1 MASKRISTPPLDTES
16 AKRSKSDSTTPPDIE
31 AAERCKSVA
40 PVQAWVFMQS
50 FIDNAVKRS
59 MEEKRIEELNKE
71 IGSVEKRNEELN
83 KEIESIE
90 AKNTTHHLL
99 GMKKQLQNIQEIE
112 LHRPADAQF
121 VKLLKSNGYK
131 GKFLVLDY
139 AVPIQDAMKRL
150 NESFVIITP

>member
-1 MASKRISTPPLDTES
+1 MPP
-16 AKRSKSDSTTPPDIE
+16 PPHNE
-31 AAERCKSVA
+31 AAERCRSVV
-40 PVQAWVFMQS
+40 PVQAWIFMQS
-50 FIDNAVKRS
+50 FIDTAEKRS
-59 MEEKRIEELNKE
+59 IEEKRIEELNKK
-71 IGSVEKRNEELN
+71 IGLNSVEKRIEELN

-112 LHRPADAQF
+112 LHRPADAKF

-131 GKFLVLDY
+131 GKFLVPDY

-150 NESFVIITP
+150 NEDFVVITP